1 MRRIRRHRTIRLR
14 TQLLISLLAGL
25 LLGGAV
31 IYQMHTR
38 LRPAVI
44 AAASAYLDN
53 QVSEEIYRVVQ
64 AQLEEQEIRYDSIYT
79 PVYGR
84 DGSMMALQTD
94 LTQLHSITTAV
105 TADVMQAFE
114 GSLVSEQVKIPI
126 GSLFGSLPFSGR
138 GPSVTVEVLSVGNIS
153 ANYENEF
160 TSQGINQTL
169 HQVVLHVTSEL
180 ELLLPGGVTSYT
192 TESDMILA
200 ETVLLGDVPESYTYF
215 GESELSPADFYRYG
229 TNEE

>member
-1 MRRIRRHRTIRLR
+1 M
-14 TQLLISLLAGL
+14 LISMLVGL
-25 LLGGAV
+25 LLGTV
-31 IYQMHTR
+31 VVYQMHTR
-38 LRPAVI
+38 LRPAVM

-64 AQLEEQEIRYDSIYT
+64 AQLEEQGIRYDSIYT

-126 GSLFGSLPFSGR
+126 GSLFGSLSLSGR

-153 ANYENEF
+153 ANYENKF

-169 HQVVLHVTSEL
+169 HQVVLHVTSDL
-180 ELLLPGGVTSYT
+180 DLLLPGGVTSYSS
-192 TESDMILA
+192 ESDIILA

-215 GESELSPADFYRYG
+215 GESELSASDFYRYG